1 MGNLSLW
8 RKIANWEEI
17 ADFMR
22 LFLQTLKKI
31 RFSRFGKF
39 RDSKEKN
46 IIFLPA
52 VIGGFK
58 AKFQTFIL
66 ERGQKH

>member
-8 RKIANWEEI
+8 RKVANWEEI

-22 LFLQTLKKI
+22 LFLQTLKI

-46 IIFLPA
+46 MIFLPMA
-52 VIGGFK
+52 NSGFK
-58 AKFQTFIL
+58 AKFQNVRL

>member
-22 LFLQTLKKI
+22 LSLHTLTI